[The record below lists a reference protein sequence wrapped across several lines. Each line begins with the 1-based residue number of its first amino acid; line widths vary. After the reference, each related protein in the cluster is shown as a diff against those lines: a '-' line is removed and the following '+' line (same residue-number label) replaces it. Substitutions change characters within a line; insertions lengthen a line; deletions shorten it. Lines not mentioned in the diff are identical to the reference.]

1 MKIRFPRVYAV
12 DKKVEKNWIRQVA
25 CVELETEA
33 NIVRFVTQ
41 GTEGFKVSAESLPAP
56 VWVLRDAPRSMP
68 ALSEAAVLKCSAT
81 LADDGFLDG
90 AGGSWLQHPS
100 SSATLTADDE
110 ANAKNAVA
118 SWRGAF
124 RYVLEDRSADVVG
137 LRPPQAGALHAI
149 HAHWSTSHE
158 VASVVLPTGTGK
170 TETMLG
176 VLTSTP
182 CERVIVVV
190 PTDALRTQ
198 IAEKFLTLGLLKAH
212 RSTILA
218 ENAQFPV
225 VGLLEHVIPTV
236 EGLTAFFSSCNVV
249 VTTSQ
254 IAAKLAPECQAHV
267 AELCSHLFIDE
278 AHHAEA
284 RTWKQFKARFEK
296 RRVLQFTATPF
307 RDDDRLIDGKII
319 YRYPLRQA
327 QRDGYFRPITF
338 RSVFEFNEKKA
349 DRAIAEA
356 AIMELD
362 ADATGLHVAMARALD
377 IPRAK
382 QVFEIYEAIGRY
394 NPVLLHSKLKPS
406 ERRES
411 YAKLK
416 SGESRIVVC
425 VDMLGEGFDMP
436 ELKIA
441 AFHDTRKSL
450 PVTLQLAGRFTRAR
464 PDLGDATFIANVAN
478 PRVKGELE
486 KLYSQDPDWNEL
498 LPDLSDSEIDNQI
511 DSRKFLDGF
520 EPFDGEIPI
529 QEMRPATSMVIY
541 RTRCSVWNP
550 NDFRK
555 GIQGIR
561 ATDKVSHTLNQS
573 ENTLV
578 VVVGS
583 SKDVSWTDIEAVQDW
598 QWELLVAIWDKERDL
613 LYIHGSSKS
622 GEYRTLAK
630 VLCGDDVELIR
641 DPELYRCF
649 DGVKRLLLTNLGMNE
664 QFGRKVRYISR
675 MGADVASQLSEKS
688 KKTARRAVISGIGFE
703 KGATATIGA
712 TKRGRVWSFQR
723 LRIESFARWCK
734 NVGKKVI
741 DETIN
746 PEDVLKGTLVPKL
759 VTQRPD
765 VMPIAIEWPDL
776 IYQDHESAFS
786 VRLGEQGAR
795 VDFWELGLELVDPSE
810 NGEIKFRVVSESV
823 EIILRLEITPT
834 ADDSISMY
842 RFLPVGEIGIL
853 SRRQKSWTLSD
864 FFEENPPQI
873 FFADGSYLEGNL
885 LITLPDKYAP
895 FDASKIDVWDWSAV
909 NIKKEAQGV
918 SREPDSIQYKVIEDL
933 KATNQ
938 YDIIY
943 DDDGSGE
950 SADVVGIKV
959 MEDTSRTTI
968 EVDFYHLKYSK
979 GSDEGS
985 RVGDLYE
992 VCGQAQK
999 SISWLQNQLRNTE
1012 LFVHLLRR
1020 EPKVRKGVA
1029 LSRYQTGDREM
1040 LAAIRNQSRTAA
1052 LRLRVF
1058 IVQPGLSRSK
1068 VSAEQLSLL
1077 SVTENFL
1084 LETYDVSFGVI
1095 ASA

>member
-1 MKIRFPRVYAV
+1 MKVRLPRVYAV
-12 DKKVEKNWIRQVA
+12 NKKVEKSWIRQVA
-25 CVELETEA
+25 CLELETEA
-33 NIVRFVTQ
+33 AIVRFVTQ
-41 GTEGFKVSAESLPAP
+41 GTEGFEVSAGSFSTP
-56 VWVLRDAPRSMP
+56 VWVLRDAPHNMP

-81 LADDGFLDG
+81 LTDEGLLD
-90 AGGSWLQHPS
+90 ASGGSWLLHPLQP
-100 SSATLTADDE
+100 AAAAANYE
-110 ANAKNAVA
+110 ANAKNAIA

-124 RYVLEDRSADVVG
+124 KYVLEDRSADIIG

-149 HAHWSTSHE
+149 HAHWSTSSE

-198 IAEKFLTLGLLKAH
+198 IAEKFLTLGLLKAR
-212 RSTILA
+212 RSTILN

-225 VGLLEHVIPTV
+225 VGILEHNIPTV
-236 EGLTAFFSSCNVV
+236 EGLAAFFSACNVV

-254 IAAKLAPECQAHV
+254 IAAKLTSECQAHV
-267 AELCSHLFIDE
+267 AQLCSHLFIDE

-284 RTWKQFKARFEK
+284 RTWKQFKAQFEN
-296 RRVLQFTATPF
+296 RRVIQFTATPF

-338 RSVFEFNEKKA
+338 RSVFEFNERKA

-356 AIMELD
+356 AISELD
-362 ADATGLHVAMARALD
+362 ADTTHLHVAMARAWD

-394 NPVLLHSKLKPS
+394 NPVLLHSKLTAS
-406 ERRES
+406 ERRDAF
-411 YAKLK
+411 AKLK

-478 PRVKGELE
+478 PSVKGELE

-498 LPDLSDSEIDNQI
+498 LPDLSDAEIDNQI
-511 DSRKFLDGF
+511 DSRSFLEGF
-520 EPFDGEIPI
+520 EPFSGEIPI
-529 QEMRPATSMVIY
+529 QEIRPATSMVVY
-541 RTRCSVWNP
+541 HTRCSVWKP
-550 NDFRK
+550 KDFRK

-561 ATDKVSHTLNQS
+561 ATDKVSHTLNQG
-573 ENTLV
+573 ENMLV

-598 QWELLVAIWDKERDL
+598 QWELLVAIWDKERAL

-622 GEYRTLAK
+622 GEYRMLAK
-630 VLCGDDVELIR
+630 TLCGEDVELIR

-649 DGVKRLLLTNLGMNE
+649 HGVKRLLLTNLGMNE

-723 LRIESFARWCK
+723 LRLEPFSRWCK
-734 NVGKKVI
+734 NVGSKVI
-741 DETIN
+741 DQTIN
-746 PEDVLKGTLVPKL
+746 PEDVLKGTLIPKL
-759 VTQRPD
+759 VQQRPD
-765 VMPIAIEWPDL
+765 VMPIAIEWPDS
-776 IYQDHESAFS
+776 IYQDHESVFS
-786 VRLGEQGAR
+786 VQVGEHGAKA
-795 VDFWELGLELVDPSE
+795 DFWDLSLELVAASDS
-810 NGEIKFRVVSESV
+810 GEIKFRVVSESM
-823 EIILRLEITPT
+823 EIILRLEITPV
-834 ADDSISMY
+834 ADDSISTY
-842 RFLPVGEIGIL
+842 RFVPEGEAGTL
-853 SRRQKSWTLSD
+853 SRRQRSWTLSD

-885 LITLPDKYAP
+885 LVTLPDAYAP
-895 FDASKIDVWDWSAV
+895 FDAAKIDVWDWSPV
-909 NIKKEAQGV
+909 DIKKEAQGAT
-918 SREPDSIQYKVIEDL
+918 READSIQYKVIEDL
-933 KATNQ
+933 KAANL
-938 YDIIY
+938 YDVIY

-959 MEDTSRTTI
+959 TEEDSRTTI
-968 EVDFYHLKYSK
+968 AVDFYHLKYSQE
-979 GSDEGS
+979 SAAGS

-999 SISWLQNQLRNTE
+999 SISWLQNQLRHTE
-1012 LFVHLLRR
+1012 LFNHLLRR
-1020 EPKVRKGVA
+1020 DPKIRKGVA
-1029 LSRYQTGDREM
+1029 LSRYQTGDRET

-1052 LRLRVF
+1052 LKLRVF

-1084 LETYDVSFGVI
+1084 LETYGVPFGVI
-1095 ASA
+1095 GSA

>member
-1 MKIRFPRVYAV
+1 MKVRLPRVYAV
-12 DKKVEKNWIRQVA
+12 NKKVEKNWIRQVT
-25 CVELETEA
+25 CLELEAECDV
-33 NIVRFVTQ
+33 VRFVTQ
-41 GTEGFKVSAESLPAP
+41 GTEGFRVSVESLLEPI
-56 VWVLRDAPRSMP
+56 WILRDAPGIMP
-68 ALSEAAVLKCSAT
+68 APSEAAVLKCSAILT
-81 LADDGFLDG
+81 DGGFLD
-90 AGGSWLQHPS
+90 AYSGSWLQHPS
-100 SSATLTADDE
+100 QPVATATSNE
-110 ANAKNAVA
+110 ANAKNAIK

-124 RYVLEDRSADVVG
+124 KYVLEDRAADVVG

-149 HAHWSTSHE
+149 HAHWSTSYE

-182 CERVIVVV
+182 CERVVVVV
-190 PTDALRTQ
+190 PTDALRAQ
-198 IAEKFLTLGLLKAH
+198 IAEKFLTLGLLKAR

-218 ENAQFPV
+218 ESSHFPV
-225 VGLLEHVIPTV
+225 VGVLEHNIPTV
-236 EGLTAFFSSCNVV
+236 EGLTAFFSACNVV
-249 VTTSQ
+249 VTTSH
-254 IAAKLAPECQAHV
+254 IAAKLTLECQAHV

-284 RTWKQFKARFEK
+284 RTWKQFKAQFEK

-307 RDDDRLIDGKII
+307 RDDDRLIDGKVI

-327 QRDGYFRPITF
+327 QQDGYFRPIMF
-338 RSVFEFNEKKA
+338 RSVFEFNETKA

-356 AIMELD
+356 AISELD

-382 QVFEIYEAIGRY
+382 KVFEIYKAIGRY
-394 NPVLLHSKLKPS
+394 NPVLLHSKLTMS

-411 YAKLK
+411 FMKLK
-416 SGESRIVVC
+416 SGESRVVVC

-464 PDLGDATFIANVAN
+464 PDLGNATFIANVAN
-478 PRVKGELE
+478 PNVKGELE

-498 LPDLSDSEIDNQI
+498 LPDLSDAEIDNQI
-511 DSRKFLDGF
+511 DSRKFLEGF
-520 EPFDGEIPI
+520 EPFSGEIPI
-529 QEMRPATSMVIY
+529 QDIRPATSMVLY
-541 RTRCSVWNP
+541 RTRCIDWKP
-550 NDFRK
+550 RDFRK
-555 GIQGIR
+555 GIQGLR
-561 ATDKVSHTLNQS
+561 ATDKVSHTLNQN
-573 ENTLV
+573 ENMLV

-583 SKDVSWTDIEAVQDW
+583 SKDVAWTDIDAVQDW
-598 QWELLVAIWDKERDL
+598 QWELLVAIWDKECEL

-630 VLCGDDVELIR
+630 ALCGEDVELIR

-649 DGVKRLLLTNLGMNE
+649 HGVKRLLLTNLGMNE
-664 QFGRKVRYISR
+664 QFGRKIRYISR

-703 KGATATIGA
+703 AGATTTIGA

-723 LRIESFARWCK
+723 LRLERFARWCK
-734 NVGKKVI
+734 NVGEKVV
-741 DETIN
+741 DQSIN
-746 PEDVLKGTLVPKL
+746 PEDVLKGTLIPKL
-759 VTQRPD
+759 VKQRPD
-765 VMPIAIEWPDL
+765 VMPIAIEWPDS
-776 IYQDHESAFS
+776 IYQDHESVFS
-786 VRLGEQGAR
+786 VQMSELGAEA
-795 VDFWELGLELVDPSE
+795 DFWDLSLELVAPSDS
-810 NGEIKFRVVSESV
+810 GQIKFRVVSESI
-823 EIILRLEITPT
+823 EIVLRLEITPVS
-834 ADDSISMY
+834 DDSVSTY
-842 RFLPVGEIGIL
+842 RFLPEGDIGIL

-885 LITLPDKYAP
+885 LVTLPDTYVP
-895 FDASKIDVWDWSAV
+895 FDAAKIDAWDWSAV
-909 NIKKEAQGV
+909 NIKKEAQGAT
-918 SREPDSIQYKVIEDL
+918 REPDSIQYKVIEDL
-933 KATNQ
+933 RATNQ

-959 MEDTSRTTI
+959 TEEDARATI
-968 EVDFYHLKYSK
+968 AVDFYHLKYSQETDA
-979 GSDEGS
+979 GG

-999 SISWLQNQLRNTE
+999 SISWLQNQLRHTE

-1020 EPKVRKGVA
+1020 DPKIRKGVT

-1040 LAAIRNQSRTAA
+1040 MTAVRNQSRTAV
-1052 LRLRVF
+1052 LKLRVF

-1068 VSAEQLSLL
+1068 VRPEQLSLL

-1084 LETYDVSFGVI
+1084 LETYGVPFGVI
-1095 ASA
+1095 GSA